1 MRPCQLTVPEKYR
14 QPIRAYYGRD
24 VVGTLERVDYVPETH
39 LRIWY
44 NCQTEGY
51 APHHHAATEI
61 IVALENDYLVTVNGT
76 EYHLRPGDILFVP
89 PHALHSIVGNAGA
102 RFIMLIDFEPVK
114 TLMDVKAC
122 EPLFL
127 MRTVCFREEEDPE
140 FYKNVRGY
148 LDRITDIYFKAD
160 NMWELFIF
168 SELLKLLADTARHL
182 FERTA
187 GFSAGKNKNFAVN
200 YEKFASLLTYVD
212 THYMEDLSLEWAADR
227 VGFSKYYFH
236 RLFAEYSGMTFRDHL
251 ESKRI
256 QVAERLLSAGQG
268 QTVSEIASAV
278 GFNTASSFD
287 RAFRKCTGMSP
298 TQYRKLKET
307 EDEHG
312 MSRSVIENE
321 EPSALDTAEGNA
333 GDNVL

>member
-1 MRPCQLTVPEKYR
+1 MKPYQYSIPEKYR
-14 QPIRAYYGRD
+14 QPIRAFYGRD

-44 NCQTEGY
+44 NNQLEGY

-61 IVALENDYLVTVNGT
+61 ILVLENNYYVTVNNI
-76 EYHLRPGDILFVP
+76 EYCLTPGDILFIP
-89 PHALHSIVGNAGA
+89 PHALHTIKSTPGA

-114 TLMDVKAC
+114 SLMDVKAC

-127 MRTVCFREEEDPE
+127 MRTVCFRKEEDPE
-140 FYKNVRGY
+140 FYQTVRGY
-148 LDRITDIYFKAD
+148 LDRITDLYFEAGS
-160 NMWELFIF
+160 MWELFIF
-168 SELLKLLADTARHL
+168 SELLKLLADTAKYL
-182 FERTA
+182 FNRTA
-187 GFSAGKNKNFAVN
+187 GFSADKTRNSAVN
-200 YEKFASLLTYVD
+200 YEKFAGLLNYVD
-212 THYMEDLSLEWAADR
+212 THYMEDLSLEWAADYA
-227 VGFSKYYFH
+227 GFSKYYFH
-236 RLFAEYSGMTFRDHL
+236 RLFAEYSGTTFRDHL

-278 GFNTASSFD
+278 GFNNASSFN

-307 EDEHG
+307 SDDHG
-312 MSRSVIENE
+312 ISRSLLENAT
-321 EPSALDTAEGNA
+321 PSALDAT
-333 GDNVL
+333 